1 MEGGLMDV
9 LSDGIREALFDVIGD
24 LLKTQNFKVNL
35 EPGSKKGTLIISNKL
50 FRFLNYEI

>member
-9 LSDGIREALFDVIGD
+9 LSDSIREALFDVIED

-35 EPGSKKGTLIISNKL
+35 DPGSKKGIQQNLLL
-50 FRFLNYEI
+50 F